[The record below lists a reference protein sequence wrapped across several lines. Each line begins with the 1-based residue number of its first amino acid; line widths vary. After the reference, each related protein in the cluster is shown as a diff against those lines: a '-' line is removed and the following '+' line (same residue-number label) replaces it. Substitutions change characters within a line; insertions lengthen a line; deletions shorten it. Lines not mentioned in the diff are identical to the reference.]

1 MKIGKTIE
9 KMRKEKGISQEKLA
23 EKLGITRQTLSNYE
37 NGITSPDLEQ
47 SNKLCEVLEMSLDEL
62 VGNNDTILSKVNNT
76 ERLVKKQN
84 KNTKIILITLYAVIM
99 IFLISITIYFSTKKD
114 FTNIFL
120 GEFNCYSKK
129 DKSDLVNVSIT
140 GEATGENDIIDYFY
154 ITLCEHSYEEGGGC
168 SLEEYFAGNDLNTAF
183 NSLKTTKD
191 TFLAGGY
198 KCY

>member
-47 SNKLCEVLEMSLDEL
+47 SKRLCDILDMSLDEL
-62 VGNNDTILSKVNNT
+62 VGNNETISSKVNST

-99 IFLISITIYFSTKKD
+99 IFVLSVTVYFRTKKD

-140 GEATGENDIIDYFY
+140 GEATNEDNIIDYFY
-154 ITLCEHSYEEGGGC
+154 ITLCDHSYEDNGC
-168 SLEEYFAGNDLNTAF
+168 SLEEYFAGNDLSTAF